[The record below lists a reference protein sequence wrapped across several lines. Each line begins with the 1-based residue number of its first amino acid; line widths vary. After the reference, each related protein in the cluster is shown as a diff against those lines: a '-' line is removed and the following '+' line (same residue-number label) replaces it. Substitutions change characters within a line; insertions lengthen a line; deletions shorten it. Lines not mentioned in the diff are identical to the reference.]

1 MRGSD
6 NDARMTRDLELS
18 TLIPNYYGLPALE
31 RRGGVGAGTLAVPA
45 FFAVSTYPKRAAQV
59 VVVRVA
65 ARGGAFDAM
74 EAATGQTGGSNLLS
88 LQGGV
93 CLLYTSPSP
102 RDKRQSRMPSSA

>member
-1 MRGSD
+1 M
-6 NDARMTRDLELS
+6 
-18 TLIPNYYGLPALE
+18 
-31 RRGGVGAGTLAVPA
+31 PA

-93 CLLYTSPSP
+93 PLVAGIFQRLAVASGHTRLGGTLSLIHI
-102 RDKRQSRMPSSA
+102 